1 MIAAT
6 VTNGN
11 SSREVTPVFAAGW
24 SGMVGSIYILFHPW
38 LRETSFRV
46 VVLEFILGHTL
57 LRISISEEW
66 SWGRKVDP
74 SKKKN
79 WKDQGVGHEFC
90 SVNRENLWDR
100 YTFVFLCVYVCVCT
114 TSFLSLFF
122 LFFRQMM
129 ADNFFPP
136 GREGI
141 GVLTQLVWGEV
152 WSKDLCCARV
162 IK

>member
-1 MIAAT
+1 MEIRHAK
-6 VTNGN
+6 
-11 SSREVTPVFAAGW
+11 SRQFSQRGGREW
-24 SGMVGSIYILFHPW
+24 SDLYIYILFHPR

-152 WSKDLCCARV
+152 
-162 IK
+162 

>member
-1 MIAAT
+1 MPVVARDVDDRRDGNEWKF
-6 VTNGN
+6 VTRSHASFRSGVVGNG
-11 SSREVTPVFAAGW
+11 RIY
-24 SGMVGSIYILFHPW
+24 IYILFHPR

-57 LRISISEEW
+57 LRISISEEGW

-152 WSKDLCCARV
+152 
-162 IK
+162 